1 MYDLILNNC
10 SKRKIVIARNTFFSN
25 IDNYFFP
32 ELSDRNK
39 FIWLLSNEDREICK
53 NLANFIVTCLSIRDL
68 SDK

>member
-1 MYDLILNNC
+1 MTI
-10 SKRKIVIARNTFFSN
+10 FFT
-25 IDNYFFP
+25 

-53 NLANFIVTCLSIRDL
+53 NLANCLATCLSIRDL